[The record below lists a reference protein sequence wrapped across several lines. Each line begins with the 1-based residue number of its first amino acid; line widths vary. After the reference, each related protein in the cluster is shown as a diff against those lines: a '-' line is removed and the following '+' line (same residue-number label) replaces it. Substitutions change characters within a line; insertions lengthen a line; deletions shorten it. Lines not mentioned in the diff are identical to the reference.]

1 MEYASETNLADAWLF
16 SASVRRA
23 CIFSNTNVSL
33 GSPQIP
39 QVSYVVR
46 NRRSGKLLATQ
57 SEKALS
63 LLARTRGLLGRSS
76 LGAGG
81 GLWIEPCSS
90 IHMFF
95 MRFPIDAVFVDR
107 SSIVTRTFPGL
118 LPWRIA
124 IGGRGARA
132 VLELPVGVISASDT
146 RIGDRLDV
154 IATTDG

>member
-1 MEYASETNLADAWLF
+1 VYLFEYSRISQEPSVSE
-16 SASVRRA
+16 
-23 CIFSNTNVSL
+23 
-33 GSPQIP
+33 
-39 QVSYVVR
+39 VSYVVR
-46 NRRSGKLLATQ
+46 NDRNGKLLATQ

-76 LGAGG
+76 LEAGG

-107 SSIVTRTFPGL
+107 RSVVTRTFPGL
-118 LPWRIA
+118 RPWRIA

-132 VLELPVGVISASDT
+132 VLELPVGAIAASDT

-154 IATTDG
+154 SAATDG